1 MKNEGENSMEQL
13 LSMSKIFSEKIF
25 RIPDYQRGYA
35 WTLKEVKDFWGDLC
49 RLENKRN
56 HYVGVLTLEAVKE
69 ADYKKWIDD
78 LWIIEAKRY
87 IPFYV
92 VDGQQRL
99 TTSIILIYV
108 ICQIMQEKKIEKL
121 NYTTYDEISRKFV
134 FEYQDKNKNRT
145 YMYSYEH
152 ENPSYAY
159 LISRIYD
166 EKIISA
172 SAENETIYTNNLGE
186 AKQFF
191 YKKLIDMDIEQLED
205 VYTKIT
211 QHFLF
216 NMYIISDDIDV
227 YVTFETM
234 NNRGKPLSNLELL
247 KNRLIYVSTL
257 FKVDEV
263 EKKRL
268 RRDINECWKKIYHIL
283 GKSKERILQ
292 DDEFLVTH
300 FMLYFANNIETLE
313 KDRYRRYYDDFGEW
327 QSNYLLN
334 DYFVVQKI
342 FDNSLSIED
351 CFDYIQSLSECIDFW
366 GDIKNPSSSK
376 YTDEVKEY
384 IDKINFFS
392 MYRRRYYRHSFMID
406 FSYLNVFLLACF
418 RACKDNPKILLDFLK
433 ILEKYLFAIEFYEG
447 EAIEEVDIKLLNF
460 SETVI
465 KLNKGEWVIKGVID
479 KLKRMYDTLINSTEL
494 NRVTVLYYS
503 KNGFYRTSWIRYF
516 LCEYEFSLMKKSKS
530 NIVKLNRW
538 ELYGKGYNSIEHI
551 YPENSHASYWI
562 NLFKKYSSKEKN
574 ALKNSLGNFVA
585 ISSDKNGR
593 LGNKS
598 FPEKKSNKQN
608 PVGYKYGTYA
618 EIEISEYED
627 WDAQSIL
634 NRGLKLVAFLNER
647 WGIKIGNGKK
657 EDKIRFLGL
666 EFLK

>member
-1 MKNEGENSMEQL
+1 MEQL
-13 LSMSKIFSEKIF
+13 LSMSKIFSEKVF

-69 ADYKKWIDD
+69 VDYKEWIDD

-108 ICQIMQEKKIEKL
+108 ICQIMQKKNIEKL

-152 ENPSYAY
+152 GNPSYAY
-159 LISRIYD
+159 LISQVYD

-172 SAENETIYTNNLGE
+172 SVENETIYTNNLGE

-191 YKKLIDMDIEQLED
+191 YDKLINMDIKQLED

-263 EKKRL
+263 DKKRL

-283 GKSKERILQ
+283 GKSKERILL

-300 FMLYFANNIETLE
+300 FMLYFASNTEKLE
-313 KDRYRRYYDDFGEW
+313 RERY
-327 QSNYLLN
+327 
-334 DYFVVQKI
+334 
-342 FDNSLSIED
+342 
-351 CFDYIQSLSECIDFW
+351 
-366 GDIKNPSSSK
+366 
-376 YTDEVKEY
+376 
-384 IDKINFFS
+384 
-392 MYRRRYYRHSFMID
+392 
-406 FSYLNVFLLACF
+406 
-418 RACKDNPKILLDFLK
+418 
-433 ILEKYLFAIEFYEG
+433 
-447 EAIEEVDIKLLNF
+447 
-460 SETVI
+460 
-465 KLNKGEWVIKGVID
+465 
-479 KLKRMYDTLINSTEL
+479 
-494 NRVTVLYYS
+494 
-503 KNGFYRTSWIRYF
+503 
-516 LCEYEFSLMKKSKS
+516 
-530 NIVKLNRW
+530 
-538 ELYGKGYNSIEHI
+538 
-551 YPENSHASYWI
+551 
-562 NLFKKYSSKEKN
+562 
-574 ALKNSLGNFVA
+574 
-585 ISSDKNGR
+585 
-593 LGNKS
+593 
-598 FPEKKSNKQN
+598 
-608 PVGYKYGTYA
+608 
-618 EIEISEYED
+618 
-627 WDAQSIL
+627 
-634 NRGLKLVAFLNER
+634 
-647 WGIKIGNGKK
+647 
-657 EDKIRFLGL
+657 
-666 EFLK
+666 

>member
-1 MKNEGENSMEQL
+1 MEQL

-49 RLENKRN
+49 RLENKKN
-56 HYVGVLTLEAVKE
+56 HYVGVLTLEPAKE
-69 ADYKKWIDD
+69 EDYKKWIDD
-78 LWIIEAKRY
+78 LWIIDAKRY

-108 ICQIMQEKKIEKL
+108 ICQIMQEKNIEKL
-121 NYTTYDEISRKFV
+121 NYTTYDEISRKFI
-134 FEYQDKNKNRT
+134 FEYQDANKNRT
-145 YMYSYEH
+145 YMYSYER
-152 ENPSYAY
+152 ENPSFAY
-159 LISRIYD
+159 LISQVYD
-166 EKIISA
+166 EKVVIA
-172 SAENETIYTNNLGE
+172 SSENETIYTNNLGE
-186 AKQFF
+186 AKRFF
-191 YKKLIDMDIEQLED
+191 YEKMIDMDVNQLEE

-257 FKVDEV
+257 LNVADADKS
-263 EKKRL
+263 RL

-283 GKSKERILQ
+283 GKSKERVLL

-300 FMLYFANNIETLE
+300 FMLYFAKNIDELE
-313 KDRYRRYYDDFGEW
+313 KESYTRRYDHLGQW

-342 FDNSLSIED
+342 FDKSLTIED
-351 CFDYIQSLSECIDFW
+351 CFNYIQSLSECIDFW
-366 GDIKNPSSSK
+366 GDIKNPLSSK
-376 YTDEVKEY
+376 YDDEIKEY

-392 MYRRRYYRHSFMID
+392 IRRRFYRSRYMID

-418 RACKDNPKILLDFLK
+418 RACNNNNKTLLNFLK
-433 ILEKYLFAIEFYEG
+433 ILEKYLFSIEFYDG
-447 EAIEEVDIKLLNF
+447 EAIEELCINLFNF
-460 SETVI
+460 AEAVV
-465 KLNKGEWVIKGVID
+465 KLNKGEWVIQGIID
-479 KLKRMYDTLINSTEL
+479 KLKKLYESLVNSTEL
-494 NRVTVLYYS
+494 NKKTVLYYS
-503 KNGFYRTSWIRYF
+503 KNGFYRTSWLRYF
-516 LCEYEFSLMKKSKS
+516 LCEYEYSLMKKSKT
-530 NIVKLNRW
+530 NINKLNRW
-538 ELYGKGYNSIEHI
+538 EIYERGYNSIEHI
-551 YPENSHASYWI
+551 YPENSHNKYWI
-562 NLFKKYSSKEKN
+562 ELFREYTSKQKN

-585 ISSDKNGR
+585 ISSEKNGK

-598 FPEKKSNKQN
+598 FPEKKSNTQN

-618 EIEISEYED
+618 EIEIADYKD
-627 WDAQSIL
+627 WDSMAIL
-634 NRGLKLVAFLNER
+634 KRGLMLIAFLNER
-647 WGIKIGNGKK
+647 WGIRVGNGKK
-657 EDKIRFLGL
+657 DDKYKFWGLQFLI
-666 EFLK
+666 

>member
-1 MKNEGENSMEQL
+1 MEQL

-49 RLENKRN
+49 RLDNKKN
-56 HYVGVLTLEAVKE
+56 HYVGVLTLEPVKE
-69 ADYKKWIDD
+69 IDYRKWVDD
-78 LWIIEAKRY
+78 LWIIDAKRY
-87 IPFYV
+87 MPYYI

-108 ICQIMQEKKIEKL
+108 ICQIMQEKNIDKL

-145 YMYSYEH
+145 YMYSYEYD
-152 ENPSYAY
+152 NPSYAY
-159 LISRIYD
+159 LISQVYD
-166 EKIISA
+166 EKVIS
-172 SAENETIYTNNLGE
+172 SLSENETIYTNNLGE
-186 AKQFF
+186 AKKFF
-191 YKKLIDMDIEQLED
+191 YEKLINMDVSELED
-205 VYTKIT
+205 VYSKIT

-216 NMYIISDDIDV
+216 NMYIITDDIDV

-257 FKVDEV
+257 FRVNEADKN
-263 EKKRL
+263 RL

-283 GKSKERILQ
+283 GKSKERVLL

-300 FMLYFANNIETLE
+300 FMLYFAKAIEDLE
-313 KDRYRRYYDDFGEW
+313 KERYKRRHVVFGEW

-342 FDNSLSIED
+342 FDNSLSIEE
-351 CFDYIQSLSECIDFW
+351 CFDYIESLSECIDFW
-366 GDIKNPSSSK
+366 GDIMNPLSSK
-376 YTDEVKEY
+376 YVDEIKEY

-392 MYRRRYYRHSFMID
+392 ENRRRYFRSGYMVD

-418 RACKDNPKILLDFLK
+418 KYCNNNSKTLLSFLK
-433 ILEKYLFAIEFYEG
+433 VLEKYLFTVEFFDGDAIKEY
-447 EAIEEVDIKLLNF
+447 DIKLLNL

-465 KLNKGEWVIKGVID
+465 KLNKGELVITGVID
-479 KLKRMYDTLINSTEL
+479 KLKKLYEALINSTEL
-494 NRVTVLYYS
+494 NKRTVLYYC
-503 KNGFYRTSWIRYF
+503 KNGFYQTNWIRYF
-516 LCEYEFSLMKKSKS
+516 LCEYEFSLKKKSKT
-530 NIVKLNRW
+530 NIEKLNRW
-538 ELYGKGYNSIEHI
+538 EIYERGYGSIEHI
-551 YPENSHASYWI
+551 YPVNSHCIYWI
-562 NLFKKYSSKEKN
+562 NLFKDYNSKQKN

-585 ISSDKNGR
+585 ISSEKNGK
-593 LGNKS
+593 LGNKP
-598 FPEKKSNKQN
+598 FPEKKTNKQN

-627 WDAQSIL
+627 WDSEAIL

-647 WGIKIGNGKK
+647 WGIKVGNGKK
-657 EDKIRFLGL
+657 EDKIKFLGL
-666 EFLK
+666 EFLR